1 MARNDL
7 DVRRNVRNNFAGVLN
22 VTVDVAA
29 AVQSYEREH
38 AVKEGIAHVNDV
50 RSGEEGNAVAGRC
63 VRW

>member
-38 AVKEGIAHVNDV
+38 AVKEVNAHVNDV
-50 RSGEEGNAVAGRC
+50 RSGEEGNVVAGRC